1 MAFLKRVSNVTEED
15 LVQQYPRLWHMAHS
29 GAWPAIRDY
38 GLMSAAALLDDYGVE
53 GESRHQWGSC
63 RRPESVPLEAKG
75 RPGTVLRDQKPMDD
89 GRLAGC
95 LDDGLTPRDW
105 YELLNSRTFFWLSR
119 SRIWTLLRARAYR
132 NVSQTVLTLDTARL
146 VAAHRD
152 RIWLSPINSG
162 ATLFKP
168 QRRGLDTFRRI
179 VDFPFEQRAET
190 RRPENN
196 VVELVVDHSVPD
208 VADYVLA
215 VHEVRDDQIL
225 SEIWRSPD
233 SGPGDKP

>member
-1 MAFLKRVSNVTEED
+1 MTEEE
-15 LVQQYPRLWHMAHS
+15 LVQRYPRLWHMAHS

-38 GLMSAAALLDDYGVE
+38 GLMSAAALLNDYGVE
-53 GESRHQWGSC
+53 GDRRHQLGSC
-63 RRPESVPLEAKG
+63 RRPNSIALQAEG
-75 RPGTVLRDQKPMDD
+75 RPGTVLRDQKPIND
-89 GRLAGC
+89 GRLAQC

-119 SRIWTLLRARAYR
+119 SRIWKLLHARAYR
-132 NVSQTVLTLDTARL
+132 DVPQTVLTLDTARL
-146 VAAHRD
+146 VSAHRD

-168 QRRGLDTFRRI
+168 QRRGLATFRRI
-179 VDFPFEQRAET
+179 VDFPFEQRAKT
-190 RRPENN
+190 RRLEDN

-215 VHEVRDDQIL
+215 VHEVRNDQIL
-225 SEIWRSPD
+225 SEIWR
-233 SGPGDKP
+233 GPEGMPHDHP

>member
-1 MAFLKRVSNVTEED
+1 
-15 LVQQYPRLWHMAHS
+15 
-29 GAWPAIRDY
+29 
-38 GLMSAAALLDDYGVE
+38 MSAAALLDDYGVN
-53 GESRHQWGSC
+53 GDLRHQLGSC
-63 RRPESVPLEAKG
+63 RRPNSVPLAAEG

-89 GRLAGC
+89 GRLARC

-119 SRIWTLLRARAYR
+119 SRIWGLLRARAYR
-132 NVSQTVLTLDTARL
+132 NVPQTVLTLDTKRL

-168 QRRGLDTFRRI
+168 QRRGLATFQR
-179 VDFPFEQRAET
+179 VADFPFDQRAKT
-190 RRPENN
+190 RRLEDN

-208 VADYVLA
+208 VANYVLA

-225 SEIWRSPD
+225 SEIWCGPEG
-233 SGPGDKP
+233 GPGDHP

>member
-1 MAFLKRVSNVTEED
+1 MTEEE
-15 LVQQYPRLWHMAHS
+15 LVQRYPRLWHMAHA
-29 GAWPAIRDY
+29 GAWPAIRDH
-38 GLMSAAALLDDYGVE
+38 GLMSTVALLNDYAVE
-53 GESRHQWGSC
+53 GDRRHQLGSC
-63 RRPESVPLEAKG
+63 RRPESVPLEAEG

-152 RIWLSPINSG
+152 RIWVSPINSG

-168 QRRGLDTFRRI
+168 QRRGLATFRRI
-179 VDFPFEQRAET
+179 FDFPFDERAKM
-190 RRPENN
+190 RRVENN

-215 VHEVRDDQIL
+215 VHEVRNDQVL
-225 SEIWRSPD
+225 SEIWRAPESRPD
-233 SGPGDKP
+233 DHP